1 MSASGYHVSNGP
13 SYMKGAVFWEAN
25 KPLTFEDFE
34 MPRPK
39 ANEVL
44 VKTKGDSLF
53 PFLFVVLYALK
64 LVPFCILAGNIL
76 N

>member
-1 MSASGYHVSNGP
+1 MTAPGYHVSGGP
-13 SYMKGAVFWEAN
+13 SYMRGAVFWEAN

-44 VKTKGDSLF
+44 VKTKGDFRSYF
-53 PFLFVVLYALK
+53 TFLLCLM
-64 LVPFCILAGNIL
+64 L
-76 N
+76 

>member
-1 MSASGYHVSNGP
+1 MTASGYHVSSGP
-13 SYMKGAVFWEAN
+13 SYMRGAVFWEAN

-44 VKTKGDSLF
+44 IKTKGDFPSLF
-53 PFLFVVLYALK
+53 LLVVPYALD
-64 LVPFCILAGNIL
+64 LVRFVFLLEIP
-76 N
+76 